1 MKALVRMTVYVLLLF
16 GDSAMS
22 PAQEPVNATPNT
34 SQTQDAQSIRVT
46 RSGFSPPTK
55 GSADYFTGNVRIESP
70 FEATEPARV
79 SGATV
84 TFEAGA
90 RTAWHRHPLG
100 QTLIVMSGI
109 GRVQREGGPV
119 EEIRSGDIVWIPPH
133 VKHWHGAAPD
143 SSMSHIAIA
152 ERLEGKVVDWMEKVT
167 DEQYAVKPTT
177 QQKTDPTAIQ
187 NRQPNRQ
194 GRRPPPADVQRV
206 APALERDTQERL
218 YGEVW
223 NRSGLSKRDRS
234 LVTISAL
241 IARGQMEALADYFDQ
256 AIEHGVKPSEISET
270 ITHLAYY
277 SGWANAFGAIGP
289 AKEVFARRGVTQD
302 QLPPA
307 AVELL
312 PIDEQV
318 EAQRKN
324 QVDANFGTVAPGIV
338 EYTTDALFRDLWLRP
353 GLSPRDRSLVTVS
366 ALIANGQSQQV
377 AYHLNRAMDNGLT
390 QEQAS
395 ETFTQLAFYAGWP
408 NVFSAL
414 PVAKDVFEK
423 RVK

>member
-1 MKALVRMTVYVLLLF
+1 MQVLINMTLYVLLLF
-16 GDSAMS
+16 GDAAMS
-22 PAQEPVNATPNT
+22 PAQEPVDATPKI

-46 RSGFSPPTK
+46 RSGSKPPTK
-55 GSADYFTGNVRIESP
+55 GSADYFTGNVRIESR

-90 RTAWHRHPLG
+90 RTAWHTHPLG
-100 QTLIVMSGI
+100 QTLIVTSGI

-119 EEIRSGDIVWIPPH
+119 EEIQSGDIVWIPPH

-152 ERLEGKVVDWMEKVT
+152 EGLNGKVVDWMEKVT
-167 DEQYAVKPTT
+167 DEQYAVNPTT
-177 QQKTDPTAIQ
+177 QQKPDPAAIQ
-187 NRQPNRQ
+187 RRQPTRQ
-194 GRRPPPADVQRV
+194 GGRPSPADVQSV

-218 YGEVW
+218 FGEVW
-223 NRSGLSKRDRS
+223 NRPGLSKRDRS
-234 LVTISAL
+234 LITVSAL
-241 IARGQMEALADYFDQ
+241 IAGGQMGALADYFDQ
-256 AIEHGVKPSEISET
+256 AIEQGVKPSEISET

-277 SGWANAFGAIGP
+277 SGWGNALGTIGP

-307 AVELL
+307 VSELL
-312 PIDEQV
+312 PINEKV
-318 EAQRKN
+318 EAQRKS
-324 QVDANFGTVAPGIV
+324 QVDANFGTVAPGVV

-353 GLSPRDRSLVTVS
+353 GLAPRDRSLVTLS
-366 ALIANGQSQQV
+366 ALVAAGQSQQV

-395 ETFTQLAFYAGWP
+395 ETFTQLAYYAGWP

-414 PVAKDVFEK
+414 PVAKAVFEK
-423 RVK
+423 RAK